1 MKKANRSQR
10 TQGSFVGLVAFWSLL
25 ILIQVFVLIYI
36 LRTTEAWDIIK
47 IRLSEFY
54 IFISKHA
61 LLLLVGMLFL
71 PTFGIP
77 ISPFF
82 VLAGAIWGIHVGL
95 TICFL
100 CIGFNLIFSYFFYRK
115 CLNKFLFK
123 LIFRKKGIPNI
134 KKRSD
139 LSSFKWVF
147 LIQLVPHLPYS
158 AQCYILSTVQDI
170 RFWHYLGLSWIVQF
184 IWACGFVCGGQAIKT
199 GEWGLTIFCILLIGI
214 FLTRKAYHYFKKLDK
229 TSC

>member
-10 TQGSFVGLVAFWSLL
+10 TQGSFVGLTAFWSLL
-25 ILIQVFVLIYI
+25 LLVQVFIAIY
-36 LRTTEAWDIIK
+36 LFRTTDVGDVFK
-47 IRLSEFY
+47 IWLSDFY
-54 IFISKHA
+54 GFISKHA
-61 LLLLVGMLFL
+61 LLLLVGMLFF

-82 VLAGAIWGIHVGL
+82 VLAGAIWGIRIGL
-95 TICFL
+95 TLCFL
-100 CIGFNLIFSYFFYRK
+100 CIGFNLVFSYFFYRK
-115 CLNKFLFK
+115 CINKVIFK
-123 LIFRKKGIPNI
+123 IIFRKKGIPEI

-147 LIQLVPHLPYS
+147 LIQLIPHLPYS
-158 AQCYILSTVQDI
+158 AQCYILATLPDI

-214 FLTRKAYHYFKKLDK
+214 FLTRKAYYYFKKLDK
-229 TSC
+229 TPC